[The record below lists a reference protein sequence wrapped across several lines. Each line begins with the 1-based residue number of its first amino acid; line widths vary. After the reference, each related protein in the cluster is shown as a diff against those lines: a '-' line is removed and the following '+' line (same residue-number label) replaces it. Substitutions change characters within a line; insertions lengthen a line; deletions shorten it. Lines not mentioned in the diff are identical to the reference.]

1 MDLKDYFETSEGLGV
16 LSTADAEGK
25 VNAAVYS
32 RPHFMDDGTLAFIMP
47 DRLTHHNLDA
57 NPHAAY
63 LFRENGPGYKGK
75 RLYLMKVREEIDCD
89 LVDAL
94 RRKVYPPE
102 VEEKM
107 GPRSVVVFKVEKEL
121 PLVGTGE

>member
-1 MDLKDYFETSEGLGV
+1 MDLKDYFENNQGLGV
-16 LSTADAEGK
+16 LSTADAEGN

-32 RPHFMDDGTLAFIMP
+32 RPHFMEDGALAFIMP
-47 DRLTHHNLDA
+47 DRLTHRNLTT

-75 RLYLMKVREEIDCD
+75 RLYLAKIREEADGE

-102 VEEKM
+102 VEEKF
-107 GPRSVVVFKVEKEL
+107 GPRSVVIFTIEKVL